1 MAPAVA
7 RHATRLRN
15 QAIGCG
21 GNGPTANDSG
31 FEHAGIDADWI
42 GTDELAIEA
51 LAAYDGLWIAPSSP
65 YRNMDAALE
74 AIRHARERG
83 VPLVGT

>member
-1 MAPAVA
+1 MGGVITGRVA
-7 RHATRLRN
+7 IVGDYDAGNETHTAT
-15 QAIGCG
+15 
-21 GNGPTANDSG
+21 DSA
-31 FEHAGIDADWI
+31 FTHAGIDADWI
-42 GTDELAIEA
+42 ATDELAVEA
-51 LAAYDGLWIAPSSP
+51 LAPYDGLWIAPSSP